1 MDSNDF
7 LQLLFYKTF
16 FAKENTPF
24 SSSGKCMCAKRGW
37 EPRLANAAKSCY
49 VCICIY
55 YLSAQTQVHMVL
67 AIRWKK
73 QKIKHVDIIK
83 KKKIHHSLLILG
95 LLILRLKVVMFVYMT
110 RLWSAPSY
118 TVPFTLFFFT
128 IVDYL
133 NHSSLFKIGSIY
145 NIN

>member
-16 FAKENTPF
+16 FAKKNTF

-55 YLSAQTQVHMVL
+55 YLSAQTQVHVVL

-95 LLILRLKVVMFVYMT
+95 LLILRLEVVMFVYMAVYGPHLT
-110 RLWSAPSY
+110 IRFLLLS
-118 TVPFTLFFFT
+118 FFT